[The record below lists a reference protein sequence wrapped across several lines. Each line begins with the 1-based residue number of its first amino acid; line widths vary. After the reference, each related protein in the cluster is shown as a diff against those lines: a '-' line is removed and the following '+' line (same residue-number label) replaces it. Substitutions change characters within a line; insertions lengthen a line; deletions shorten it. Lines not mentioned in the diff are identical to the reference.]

1 MSKTTQSRMSQGRS
15 KRVAFW
21 RGHIARCE
29 SLGVSIAA
37 YCRERELSAASY
49 HWWKRTLE
57 KRDARVAVASG
68 GMSPMPSVTDAPL
81 PFAEVT
87 VVARGGLPAGE
98 EGAVIEVTLAGGR
111 RVGVRPGF
119 DAATLAQVLRVVEGL
134 GC

>member
-1 MSKTTQSRMSQGRS
+1 MSKTTESSKSQGRLN
-15 KRVAFW
+15 RGGFW
-21 RGHIARCE
+21 RGHITRCE

-37 YCRERELSAASY
+37 YCRERELCAASY
-49 HWWKRTLE
+49 HWWKRTLK
-57 KRDARVAVASG
+57 KRDARVAAASG
-68 GMSPMPSVTDAPL
+68 GMSPMPAVTNAPL

-87 VVARGGLPAGE
+87 VVGPGAAPAGE
-98 EGAVIEVTLAGGR
+98 ENAAIEVTLAGGR